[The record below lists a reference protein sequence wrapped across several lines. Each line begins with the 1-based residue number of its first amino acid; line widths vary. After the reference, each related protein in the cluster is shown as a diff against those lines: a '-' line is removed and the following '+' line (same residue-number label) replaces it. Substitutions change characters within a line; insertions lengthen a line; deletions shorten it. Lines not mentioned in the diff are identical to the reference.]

1 MTRRPTRIVLFAA
14 LFVLVLAAPA
24 GAAGAAPSFV
34 DAQVKANVLLLR
46 GYIDEYAIKNAFA
59 YPPAAVVK
67 KGGGLVAPIW
77 PANPWTGRT
86 MVPGRR
92 AAATPTRSPRRAT
105 GSSATSPGAP
115 TRSPADC
122 RAGCRASATPPPR
135 SASTLIAEYVQS
147 YAGDHA
153 GALPTAGQVA
163 ADGDVGKQIGVFW
176 PVDPWTSA
184 PMTQGTAP
192 GQYTYAAGSAGA
204 FTLRVHLAG
213 GTSWPVPGH

>member
-86 MVPGRR
+86 MVPGRSR
-92 AAATPTRSPRRAT
+92 GSYTYSLTAT
-105 GSSATSPGAP
+105 GYRLVGHLSRGTYKVTGGLPSWLQDERDT
-115 TRSPADC
+115 
-122 RAGCRASATPPPR
+122 ASKIGV
-135 SASTLIAEYVQS
+135 TLIAEYVRS

-153 GALPTAGQVA
+153 DALPTAGQVA

-176 PVDPWTSA
+176 PVDPWTTA
-184 PMTQGTAP
+184 PMTQGTAR

-213 GTSWPVPGH
+213 GTSWPAPGH